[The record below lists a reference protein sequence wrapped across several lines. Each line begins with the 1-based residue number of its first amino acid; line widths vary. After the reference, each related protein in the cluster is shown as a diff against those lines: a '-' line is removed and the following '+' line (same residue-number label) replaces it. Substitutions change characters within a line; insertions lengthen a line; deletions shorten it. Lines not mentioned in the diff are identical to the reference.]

1 MDAQTEAAFERKA
14 EQHFKGHRGL
24 LPGRDFRWNC
34 FRFRDEDDQFRS
46 RFDRTFPDAPG
57 SPGWWEW
64 KFRDF

>member
-1 MDAQTEAAFERKA
+1 MLITNDKA
-14 EQHFKGHRGL
+14 LQLQKEIELFCLK
-24 LPGRDFRWNC
+24 
-34 FRFRDEDDQFRS
+34 DEDDQFRS